1 MDDSV
6 EEMLVEIRAGTQGFR
21 SDIAQ
26 MRSSFDAT
34 LVDGFEKAGSVLE
47 RGLMGALRK
56 GSIGFDDLKRTAS
69 AALDQIAAQALGLG
83 LDRLFGGA
91 GSGGNGAGLSGLL
104 GGTLGALLGLPGR
117 ATGGPVAP
125 GRGYVVGER
134 GPELFVPTSAGRVE
148 PTGGPGGARQVN
160 VAIRLHGDKGATSPA
175 AMQRSSR
182 QVASALRR
190 AIREN

>member
-6 EEMLVEIRAGTQGFR
+6 EEMLVEVRASTQGFQ

-26 MRSSFDAT
+26 MRSSFDTA
-34 LVDGFEKAGSVLE
+34 LVDGFEKAGGVLE
-47 RGLMGALRK
+47 RGLLTALRK

-69 AALDQIAAQALGLG
+69 AALDQIASQALGLG
-83 LDRLFGGA
+83 LDKLFGGA
-91 GSGGNGAGLSGLL
+91 ASGGGLAGIL
-104 GGTLGALLGLPGR
+104 GGTLGALFGLPGR

-134 GPELFVPTSAGRVE
+134 GPEVFVPTSAGRVE
-148 PTGGPGGARQVN
+148 TGMAQGGPRNVN
-160 VAIRLHGDKGATSPA
+160 VAIRLQPERGTSAPA

-182 QVASALRR
+182 QVASAVTR
-190 AIREN
+190 ALREN